1 MLAEV
6 DDRIPE
12 GADVWLGVDF
22 GWQWDTTAIVPLWWR
37 DHDFRLLGESTVIIP
52 PRDGSNANPGEFK
65 RALEEYLSRYRVTT
79 IVADISHDAVLAEWM
94 SEELGLTVIDRAQTS
109 KPQGEDYARFM
120 EALRNGWL
128 RHTGDIGLKR
138 HALNAISYLLPDGGA
153 KFKRPSETR
162 VGGNQDARVIDAL
175 TAAAMVHSFAVEFH
189 STPNPEPMVA
199 WA

>member
-1 MLAEV
+1 MQAEV

-12 GADVWLGVDF
+12 RADVLLGVDF
-22 GWQWDTTAIVPLWWR
+22 GWQWDTTAIVPLWWKEWE
-37 DHDFRLLGESTVIIP
+37 FRLLGETSIIVP
-52 PRDGSNANPGEFK
+52 PWDGSNANPGEFK

-138 HALNAISYLLPDGGA
+138 HALNAVSYLLPDGGA
-153 KFKRPSETR
+153 KFRRPSETR
-162 VGGNQDARVIDAL
+162 VGGSQDARVIDAL
-175 TAAAMVHSFAVEFH
+175 IAAAMVHSYAVELH
-189 STPNPEPMVA
+189 SAPSMEPMIA